1 MDAPGRPLTKS
12 SASDAVGSAADRR
25 VTPHSYENHLI
36 ITGDAAAISQIH
48 VHDIENILLVPIDD
62 VNRTQPFKLTVY
74 FKTLGGLL
82 R

>member
-12 SASDAVGSAADRR
+12 SACDAVGSAADRR

-36 ITGDAAAISQIH
+36 ITGDTATISQIH

>member
-1 MDAPGRPLTKS
+1 MRI
-12 SASDAVGSAADRR
+12 
-25 VTPHSYENHLI
+25 ENQLV
-36 ITGDAAAISQIH
+36 ITGDTAAISQIH